1 MLFIFG
7 DKISGKLL
15 YLSDEKRFDLYNSFK
30 RYVVPD
36 LAYPVINSFFL
47 IYLFFFKKNFF
58 SQSKVNFNNEKF
70 WIVSL

>member
-36 LAYPVINSFFL
+36 LAYPVINSFL